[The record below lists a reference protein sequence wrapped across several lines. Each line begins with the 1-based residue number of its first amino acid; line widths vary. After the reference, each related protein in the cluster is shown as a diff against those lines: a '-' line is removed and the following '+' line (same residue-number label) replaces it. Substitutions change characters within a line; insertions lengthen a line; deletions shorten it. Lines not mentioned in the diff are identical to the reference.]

1 MPSHLKTLRGL
12 ILLGICVTEA
22 SACELCAIY
31 SANNA
36 REDAGRGFLFTIAE
50 QYVSQ
55 HNLQVEGTPVTGF
68 PFYNAA
74 FLDSSYTHLV
84 PGYNFSSRIGL
95 NLNVPIV
102 YRDFRRTQQA

>member
-1 MPSHLKTLRGL
+1 MPTPLKKLVACV
-12 ILLGICVTEA
+12 LLLAFSITFLP
-22 SACELCAIY
+22 ACELCAIY

-74 FLDSSYTHLV
+74 FLDSSYTYLA
-84 PGYNFSSRIGL
+84 PGYNFSSWIGL

-102 YRDFRRTQQA
+102 PRDF